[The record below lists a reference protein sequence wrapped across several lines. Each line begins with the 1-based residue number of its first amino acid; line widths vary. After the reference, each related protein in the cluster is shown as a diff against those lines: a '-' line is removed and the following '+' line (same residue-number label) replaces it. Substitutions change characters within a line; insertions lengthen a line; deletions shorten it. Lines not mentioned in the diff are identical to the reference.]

1 MKQKPNDEQDKQT
14 EFISGRH
21 PVLAALES
29 ERPVNKIFLQKGIQP
44 SFAAKIEKLAK
55 QRKIIIS
62 RVPKTKLDELTK
74 QQNHQ
79 GVLLTLAAYQYADL
93 NEVLQQTTQH
103 QQDPFLLILDNIEDP
118 HNLGSIMRTADA
130 AGVTGIIIPQRR
142 AVQLTATVAKTS
154 TGAIEHVPVARVSNL
169 VQTVK
174 QLKKENFWIFGTDM
188 AGQDYRQWNAQG
200 PVALIIGNEGKGISP
215 LLKAQCDQL
224 LTIPMIGHV
233 QSLNASVA
241 AGLLI
246 YQGFTSR
253 GN

>member
-1 MKQKPNDEQDKQT
+1 MKQKPNDGQDNKT

-21 PVLAALES
+21 PVLEALEG
-29 ERPVNKIFLQKGIQP
+29 ERPINKIFLQKGIQP

-55 QRKIIIS
+55 QKKIIIS
-62 RVPKTKLDELTK
+62 RVPKNRLDELTK
-74 QQNHQ
+74 HQNHQ
-79 GVLLTLAAYQYADL
+79 GVLLTIAAYQYATL
-93 NEVLQQTTQH
+93 SEILKRSAQQETA
-103 QQDPFLLILDNIEDP
+103 PFLLILDNIEDP

-130 AGVTGIIIPQRR
+130 AGVTGIIIPQRH

-154 TGAIEHVPVARVSNL
+154 TGAIEHVPVARVNNL

-174 QLKKENFWIFGTDM
+174 QLKKENFWVFGTDM
-188 AGQDYRQWNAQG
+188 TGQDYRKWNAQG
-200 PVALIIGNEGKGISP
+200 AVALIIGNEGKGISP

-246 YQGFTSR
+246 YQRFTSR